1 MSRKCSQFSWYN
13 EVPNLRVV
21 HIEWTE
27 TLSCKVSKQARV
39 YIARQVCEYGLLTY
53 FIDS

>member
-21 HIEWTE
+21 YIENE
-27 TLSCKVSKQARV
+27 LKPYLVRYQNKRV
-39 YIARQVCEYGLLTY
+39 FILLDRSANMVC
-53 FIDS
+53 